1 MNTTDSSGLDF
12 QACQTF
18 DGRAMRVSLG
28 KRTGRATILFT
39 PEWTDAERDV
49 PDSFPWVDDVKYYVN
64 LNPVESATWRKVL
77 NGESIAAIAH
87 DEGISRQAVYARI
100 RGNSQ
105 GQGGMIAKN
114 FWVLLWWQLRQGLLT
129 PNSHS

>member
-1 MNTTDSSGLDF
+1 
-12 QACQTF
+12 
-18 DGRAMRVSLG
+18 MRVSLG
-28 KRTGRATILFT
+28 KRNGRATILFT